1 MKGANN
7 DDYRVEKYLDGN
19 EWQARTNSAGIKE
32 TTPRY
37 HTLARE
43 IAGLD
48 PIIEDSSGRSLFHI
62 NYRRIASV
70 RLSIVGVSGIGSR
83 KSLKPIKKNG
93 TRSRK

>member
-1 MKGANN
+1 MTIALKNISN
-7 DDYRVEKYLDGN
+7 GN

-48 PIIEDSSGRSLFHI
+48 PIIEDSSGRSLSHI
-62 NYRRIASV
+62 NYRRTH
-70 RLSIVGVSGIGSR
+70 LFGYQ
-83 KSLKPIKKNG
+83 SLVFLVLVPGNSCN
-93 TRSRK
+93 R